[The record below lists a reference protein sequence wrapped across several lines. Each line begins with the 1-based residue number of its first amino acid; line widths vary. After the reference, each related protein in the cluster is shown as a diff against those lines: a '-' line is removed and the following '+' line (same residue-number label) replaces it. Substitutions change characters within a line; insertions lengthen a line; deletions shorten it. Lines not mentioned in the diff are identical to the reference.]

1 VTARAA
7 IPGAPRLALLR
18 LPAAVAADTT
28 AVLRR
33 LRLSWR
39 MLLAVARIEFRKK
52 YAGSALGILWYPLY
66 AALLLGVY
74 CFVYMVVFRMRF
86 AEMSSYDFVLFV
98 FSGLVPYL
106 GFSEAL
112 ATGASSIR
120 GNVALVRNTV
130 FPIEL
135 IPMKHLLVSMAGLCV
150 SLAILLLMILP
161 TGRAGWHWLYL
172 PVPIVL
178 LFIFTLA
185 VIWVISA
192 VAALIPDVAH
202 VVNLLLL
209 VLLFGS
215 PIGYT
220 IAQVPDS
227 AKPLLYGNPLTHL
240 IESFRFACIGERST
254 PHWLDGAF
262 AGGALLA
269 ACLAASFFRRLMP
282 LFADHE

>member
-1 VTARAA
+1 VTARGA

-18 LPAAVAADTT
+18 LPGAVATDAA

-33 LRLSWR
+33 LRLSWP

-86 AEMSSYDFVLFV
+86 AEMSSYEFVLFV
-98 FSGLVPYL
+98 FAGLVPYL

-112 ATGASSIR
+112 ATGVSSIR
-120 GNVALVRNTV
+120 ANVALVRNTV

-135 IPMKHLLVSMAGLCV
+135 IPVKHLLVSMAGLCV
-150 SLAILLLMILP
+150 SLAILFLMILP
-161 TGRAGWHWLYL
+161 TERAGWHWLYL

-178 LFIFTLA
+178 LFVFTLA
-185 VIWVISA
+185 VIWVMSA
-192 VAALIPDVAH
+192 IAALVPDVAH
-202 VVNLLLL
+202 LVNLLLL

-215 PIGYT
+215 PIGYR
-220 IAQVPDS
+220 IEQVPDS
-227 AKPLLYGNPLTHL
+227 AVLLIYANPLTYL
-240 IESFRFACIGERST
+240 VESFRFACIGERST
-254 PHWLDGAF
+254 PPWLDGAF
-262 AGGALLA
+262 AGAALLA